1 MGFFSSVVSGV
12 SNALSAAGSFISG
25 AVSSLSSSIGGA
37 ISRLAPNIV
46 KPFLGLGIG
55 EILTAIQ
62 VISIVIGAIANILG
76 VKEENESPEEIGMKA
91 EEAEK
96 QGIKPENFDS
106 YQEYINCIRKEI
118 QIDKN
123 KLDNLSAEDKIK
135 YGVVGSA
142 ILVKGIE
149 EKEKFEIP
157 AEFVSEIGRQNLS
170 IEETRQYIKEF
181 KSENL
186 QLKDFT
192 TYLKGTTEDKIYEKV
207 GNAIESSIR
216 ALNPDISEQ
225 DLDNKIINM
234 ENEARK

>member
-1 MGFFSSVVSGV
+1 MGFFSSIGDTISG
-12 SNALSAAGSFISG
+12 ALSAAGSLVSG
-25 AVSSLSSSIGGA
+25 LVLSLSASIGGA
-37 ISRLAPNIV
+37 ISKLAPNIL
-46 KPFLGLGIG
+46 KPFLGLSIG
-55 EILTAIQ
+55 EIIVAVQMIVT
-62 VISIVIGAIANILG
+62 VIGEIADILG
-76 VKEENESPEEIGMKA
+76 VKEGESPQEIGIMA

-118 QIDKN
+118 EIDKS
-123 KLDNLSAEDKIK
+123 KLGNLSIENKIK

-149 EKEKFEIP
+149 EKEKIEIP
-157 AEFVSEIGRQNLS
+157 AEFISEIGRQNLS

-192 TYLKGTTEDKIYEKV
+192 NYLKGTVEDKLYEKV
-207 GNAIESSIR
+207 GNVIEASIR

-225 DLDNKIINM
+225 DLDRKIINM
-234 ENEARK
+234 ENVARK